1 MTSAKLDATG
11 YRWLAALSVYDF
23 DLKYC
28 RGIDHSDADG
38 LSRRSDG
45 PARSDKEFERTID
58 WLVSRAEH
66 VENADYEDIPSAA
79 INAIYISYGIRVQ
92 IASRTSVT
100 CVMNRVQR
108 KEQAVTASLD
118 EEPEKHCWIEALD
131 VDQSAIPDSLE
142 HPCLARQFNMCL
154 L

>member
-38 LSRRSDG
+38 LSRRSHG

-92 IASRTSVT
+92 QNKCDVCDEPCTAKRTS
-100 CVMNRVQR
+100 CDCQ
-108 KEQAVTASLD
+108 
-118 EEPEKHCWIEALD
+118 P
-131 VDQSAIPDSLE
+131 
-142 HPCLARQFNMCL
+142 
-154 L
+154 